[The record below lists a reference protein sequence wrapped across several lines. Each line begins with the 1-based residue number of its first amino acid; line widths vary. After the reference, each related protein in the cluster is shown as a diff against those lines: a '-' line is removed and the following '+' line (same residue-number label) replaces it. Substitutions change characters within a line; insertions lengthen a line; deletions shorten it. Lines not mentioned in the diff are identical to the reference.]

1 MIQLRMWAL
10 ISNCPAGHPPPGLGL
25 WGQTA
30 DKQTTNK
37 PENQQSNEP
46 TDQQTNKPTR
56 QQTNTTTSNK
66 SRNEPPNQPK
76 NHQKINQ
83 KSTKM
88 APKSVLEAVLGASWG
103 FLGCLGAI
111 LAPRWPQEP
120 KKWKSGD
127 SSYASWGASWEP
139 KSTQNRSGGLP
150 KSDHFFDCL
159 WGRVLL
165 PLGPNLA
172 PTWPPKPSQNR
183 AKLAPRS
190 IKKSIIWVLVGKMSQ
205 IAKNPKFADSSTLL
219 IDFWCLG
226 RSTWHPKPTQIRSKS
241 LPKSIKQ
248 GIENMMQVGLV
259 FRTLLARIWVDLA
272 SKLEGK
278 LDQDRPV

>member
-1 MIQLRMWAL
+1 ME
-10 ISNCPAGHPPPGLGL
+10 ISNCPAGLPPLCLGL

-46 TDQQTNKPTR
+46 TDQETKKPTR

-103 FLGCLGAI
+103 FLGALGAV

-120 KKWKSGD
+120 KKEPPAKLRNG
-127 SSYASWGASWEP
+127 SWEL
-139 KSTQNRSGGLP
+139 KSTQNCSGGLP
-150 KSDHFFDCL
+150 KSDHFFDWF
-159 WGRVLL
+159 WGRVLVAF
-165 PLGPNLA
+165 GPNLV
-172 PTWPPKPSQNR
+172 PTWPPKPPQNR
-183 AKLAPRS
+183 PKLVPRS
-190 IKKSIIWVLVGKMSQ
+190 IKNWIKMLT
-205 IAKNPKFADSSTLL
+205 IFLL
-219 IDFWCLG
+219 DF
-226 RSTWHPKPTQIRSKS
+226 
-241 LPKSIKQ
+241 
-248 GIENMMQVGLV
+248 
-259 FRTLLARIWVDLA
+259 
-272 SKLEGK
+272 
-278 LDQDRPV
+278 

>member
-1 MIQLRMWAL
+1 
-10 ISNCPAGHPPPGLGL
+10 
-25 WGQTA
+25 
-30 DKQTTNK
+30 
-37 PENQQSNEP
+37 
-46 TDQQTNKPTR
+46 
-56 QQTNTTTSNK
+56 
-66 SRNEPPNQPK
+66 
-76 NHQKINQ
+76 
-83 KSTKM
+83 M

-103 FLGCLGAI
+103 FLGRLGAV

-183 AKLAPRS
+183 SKLRGKL
-190 IKKSIIWVLVGKMSQ
+190 IKKSIIWLLVGKLAEINNML
-205 IAKNPKFADSSTLL
+205 KTYFVFN
-219 IDFWCLG
+219 DFGCLG
-226 RSTWHPKPTQIRSKS
+226 LPTWHPKPTKIRSKS

-248 GIENMMQVGLV
+248 GIENMMRDGLV
-259 FRTLLARIWVDLA
+259 LRSLLARIWLDLA
-272 SKLEGK
+272 AKLEGK
-278 LDQDRPV
+278 LDPDCHQNLKNWGPKMMSKK